1 MIGLA
6 GKAGV
11 VAALVGLLAGLPA
24 SAQDLKT
31 LNHTDFG
38 ISLDLPAE
46 WTSLQHPAGVMSS
59 SNVRNQVGQPL
70 GMVILAIQ
78 DLEGKSFD
86 ELMADSKAGAERRN
100 SEGDVHLFETLEH
113 PAGPAFVTTRRTT
126 KREKTQVVM
135 AYYIEAAGK
144 VFRINCASP
153 LSTEPDQLLELYRAI
168 FDSFSVD

>member
-1 MIGLA
+1 VIGLA

-24 SAQDLKT
+24 SAQVLKT
-31 LNHTDFG
+31 HNHTEFG
-38 ISLDLPAE
+38 VSLDLPAE

-59 SNVRNQVGQPL
+59 SNVRNQVGQPI
-70 GMVILAIQ
+70 GMVTLSTQ
-78 DLEGKSFD
+78 DLEGKSFN
-86 ELMADSKAGAERRN
+86 ELTADSKAGAERRN
-100 SEGDVHLFETLEH
+100 SEGDVHLFEPLEH
-113 PAGPAFVTTRRTT
+113 SAGPAFFTTRRTT
-126 KREKTQVVM
+126 KGDKTQVVQ

-168 FDSFSVD
+168 VDSFSVG